1 MRPVIIENFLRSAT
15 LLAGACRTFR
25 VFCVEGASLNLD
37 RIASDVDRSLMLV
50 TALSPVIGYDRAAE
64 IAHRA
69 SHTGST
75 LREAALSL
83 GYVTAAEF
91 DQIID
96 PASMVGELPGRDRE
110 PGPAVG

>member
-1 MRPVIIENFLRSAT
+1 MRPVIIANFLHSAT

-25 VFCVEGASLNLD
+25 VFCVEGASLNLG
-37 RIASDVDRSLMLV
+37 RIADDVDRSLMLV

-83 GYVTAAEF
+83 GYVSAAEF
-91 DQIID
+91 DRIID
-96 PASMVGELPGRDRE
+96 PASMVGDLPPAPPVPPT
-110 PGPAVG
+110 PGE